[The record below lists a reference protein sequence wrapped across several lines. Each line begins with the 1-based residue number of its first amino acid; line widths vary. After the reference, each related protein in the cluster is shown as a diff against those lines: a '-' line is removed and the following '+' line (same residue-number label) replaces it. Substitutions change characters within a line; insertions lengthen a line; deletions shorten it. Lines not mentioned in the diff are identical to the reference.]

1 MSFYVFHQAGHNATW
16 SVDSLERDHT
26 AQGIIFSPVHQSA
39 DSVKRLKTK
48 IRECSLFD
56 PQFYLPNS
64 QKNKFKQYSF
74 FPETATDGFST
85 IDYSAVADHAA
96 TECVKFQIEQNFAAI
111 VIPTRYLD
119 QMYPDY
125 RERQDAFTV
134 APFVKAINSSGSN
147 KSVFLTLAITPHMIE
162 AGAFRTQLLNW
173 ITSYPEIT
181 GVYLI
186 TTLDRPTKQIQ
197 SDAFLVEKMTFIQEL
212 QSSGMNVVLGYLN
225 TESLLMTVF
234 NNATLTI
241 GTFDNTRIFSIDKFV
256 ANDEDKRG
264 PRPRIYLNGLM
275 NWVRFDQAKAIRDAL
290 PKVWAEIYEETDYGN
305 AALTAPTDPHFS
317 QPTLYKHHHVAISR
331 QFDALKGVT
340 ASDRVELLNE
350 WLDSASAAYRSI
362 SKAGIELDLHGAGT
376 HITPWSKALNRFA
389 KLGGLIS

>member
-1 MSFYVFHQAGHNATW
+1 MSFNVLHQAGHNATW
-16 SVDSLERDHT
+16 SIESLEKDHS
-26 AQGIIFSPVHQSA
+26 AQGVIFSPVHQSA
-39 DSVKRLKTK
+39 DSIKKLKPK

-64 QKNKFKQYSF
+64 QKNKFKHYSF
-74 FPETATDGFST
+74 FPETVTDGFST
-85 IDYSAVADHAA
+85 IDYAAIADHAA

-111 VIPTRYLD
+111 VIPTRYID

-134 APFVKAINSSGSN
+134 APFVKAIAHSGA
-147 KSVFLTLAITPHMIE
+147 KKAIFLTLAITPHMIE

-186 TTLDRPTKQIQ
+186 TTLDRPTKQIH
-197 SDAFLVEKMTFIQEL
+197 DDTFLIEKMTFVQEL

-225 TESLLMTVF
+225 TESLLMSVF
-234 NNATLTI
+234 NHATLTI

-256 ANDEDKRG
+256 ANDEEKRG

-275 NWVRFDQAKAIRDAL
+275 NWVRFDQAKTIYDSL
-290 PKVWAEIYEETDYGN
+290 PKVWEKIYNETEYGN
-305 AALTAPTDPHFS
+305 AALTAPADPHFS
-317 QPTLYKHHHVAISR
+317 QPALYKHHLVAISR
-331 QFDALKGVT
+331 QFEALKGIAVPE
-340 ASDRVELLNE
+340 RVQLLNE
-350 WLDSASAAYRSI
+350 WLDDASAAYRSI
-362 SKAGIELDLHGAGT
+362 TKAGIELDVHGAGT
-376 HITPWSKALNRFA
+376 HIAPWSMALNKFA
-389 KLGGLIS
+389 KINGLIS